1 MSDSSQ
7 ASPSGRAGPTDP
19 YGQVP
24 SVIYRRLLAFARPY
38 WAVFIIAAIGM
49 GIYAATDTGFAWLIK
64 NLLASIGT
72 GKADADPR
80 AEAVRQWLPLGI
92 LVLFIVRGMAEF
104 AATYGLGWIGRQVI
118 KQLRALVFSKFLYLP
133 TTYYDATS
141 SGALLSRLTYNIEQ
155 IADSASNVVT
165 VSIRDSLTAVGLI
178 AYMVYLSPVL
188 SAFVFVVAP
197 LLAVL
202 IRVLSRMFRRHSSRI
217 QESMGDLTR
226 ITGEALQSHRIVK
239 IFNGQDYEARRFD
252 IANER
257 NRRMNMRLTATR
269 AVGDGVTALLA
280 AVGMSGV
287 VFVAT
292 QDSVRAA
299 LNIGDFGGFI
309 AALLLLMRPLRS
321 LTSMN
326 VSIQKGIAAG
336 SSVFQVLDE
345 DTERDTGTL
354 VVSRVRG
361 HAEFR
366 DVSFGYAAD
375 KGLVLTKI
383 DLDVPAGQTVAIV
396 GKSGSGKTTLV
407 GLLPRFYDVEQGTV
421 LIDGHPVQDYRLQV
435 LRNQISLVSQEV
447 VLFNDTIAGNIAYG
461 SLSGVSRADIEAAAR
476 AAYVDEFT
484 AQLPDGLDTWVG
496 DRGVLLSGGQRQRI
510 AIARALLKDSPILI
524 LDEATSALDTES
536 EQRIQQ
542 ALGQLMKNRT
552 TLVIAHR
559 LSTIENADRIVVMAE
574 GRILESG
581 NHAELMARGGHYA
594 YLHGLQFRDDAA

>member
-1 MSDSSQ
+1 MSGGKQTSQ
-7 ASPSGRAGPTDP
+7 TGQADG

-24 SVIYRRLLAFARPY
+24 SEIYRRLLGFARPY
-38 WAVFIIAAIGM
+38 WAVFIVAAIGM
-49 GIYAATDTGFAWLIK
+49 AAYAATDTGFAWLVK

-72 GKADADPR
+72 GRADADPQ
-80 AEAVRQWLPLGI
+80 AEAIRRWLPLGI
-92 LVLFIVRGMAEF
+92 LLLFIVRGTAEF

-118 KQLRALVFSKFLYLP
+118 KRLRGLVFHRFLYLP
-133 TTYYDATS
+133 ATYYDGAS
-141 SGALLSRLTYNIEQ
+141 SGMLLSRLTYNIEQ

-165 VSIRDSLTAVGLI
+165 VAIRDSLTAIGLI
-178 AYMVYLSPVL
+178 AYMVYLSPIL
-188 SAFVFVVAP
+188 SAFVFVVTP

-217 QESMGDLTR
+217 QESMGELTR

-252 IANER
+252 AANER
-257 NRRMNMRLTATR
+257 NRRMNMRLTATK

-292 QDSVRAA
+292 QDFVREA
-299 LNIGDFGGFI
+299 LDIGDFGGFI
-309 AALLLLMRPLRS
+309 AALLLLMRPLR
-321 LTSMN
+321 TMTGVN

-345 DTERDTGTL
+345 APERDTGTL
-354 VVSRVRG
+354 QVTRVRG
-361 HAEFR
+361 QAEFR

-375 KGLVLTKI
+375 KGEVLRHI
-383 DLDVPAGQTVAIV
+383 DLEVPAGQTVAIV
-396 GKSGSGKTTLV
+396 GKSGSGKSTLV
-407 GLLPRFYDVEQGTV
+407 GLLPRFYDVEQGVV
-421 LIDGHPVQDYRLQV
+421 LIDGHPVQDYPLKT
-435 LRNQISLVSQEV
+435 LRDQISLVSQEV

-461 SLSGVSRADIEAAAR
+461 SLSNVSRAEIEAAAE
-476 AAYVDEFT
+476 AAYVDEF
-484 AQLPDGLDTWVG
+484 AAHLPDGLDTWVG

-510 AIARALLKDSPILI
+510 AIARALLKNSPILI

-542 ALGQLMKNRT
+542 ALGRLMKDRT

-559 LSTIENADRIVVMAE
+559 LSTIENANRIVVMAD

-581 NHAELMARGGHYA
+581 THAQLLAAGGHYA
-594 YLHGLQFRDDAA
+594 HLHRLQFRDDAT